1 MYRDKGNGDDLA
13 QTPITL
19 GFMVAIETTIL
30 DSERVIAEV
39 VSQAIMK
46 EFGLRGIDIK
56 SLDVAELGP
65 IDCYNDDELD
75 EEDE

>member
-1 MYRDKGNGDDLA
+1 
-13 QTPITL
+13 
-19 GFMVAIETTIL
+19 MVAIETTIL